1 MILHSCMINEK
12 ELQNNIYGDICID
25 LLAFEYIMKCVLID
39 INYMIIL
46 LYLHIKKPSFSYRLL
61 PQLHISISISSL
73 MLRVKLV
80 SPLNITN
87 EQRMSNICFNSITKT
102 THHLH
107 VVTCHFI
114 YESITRNI
122 WGIVEEFK
130 KICNKCLHINNV
142 LQTFTRNIQAIYNHE
157 ISISLI
163 E

>member
-46 LYLHIKKPSFSYRLL
+46 LYLYIKKPSFSYRLL

-130 KICNKCLHINNV
+130 KYAINI
-142 LQTFTRNIQAIYNHE
+142 FI
-157 ISISLI
+157 LI
-163 E
+163 MFYRLLLVKL

>member
-1 MILHSCMINEK
+1 MILHSCMIYEK

-46 LYLHIKKPSFSYRLL
+46 LYLHIKKLSFSYRLL

-122 WGIVEEFK
+122 WGMVDE
-130 KICNKCLHINNV
+130 L
-142 LQTFTRNIQAIYNHE
+142 RNM
-157 ISISLI
+157 
-163 E
+163 

>member
-1 MILHSCMINEK
+1 MINEK

-46 LYLHIKKPSFSYRLL
+46 LYLHIKKPSFTIEMYFLVLSHQSCYRLL

-130 KICNKCLHINNV
+130 KYAINI
-142 LQTFTRNIQAIYNHE
+142 FI
-157 ISISLI
+157 LI
-163 E
+163 MFYRLLLVKL

>member
-1 MILHSCMINEK
+1 MINEK